1 MLPSSTYTLPD
12 ARVAVLLNANAGQ
25 VSQDLADQLATIV
38 PRQQVHLTHSA
49 LHSRD
54 VLRRCVEDGIST
66 VFAGGGD
73 GTLVGVLNDL
83 DECRREQAPSLPHV
97 GVLRLGTGNA
107 MARWLGSG
115 RPAADLRR
123 WLGGEIH
130 RVVPLDMVE
139 SEETIFPFA
148 GMGHDAALLNDY
160 TRLRSVSRG
169 RWWSP
174 LVAGMPGYVL
184 TGMLA
189 TLPRLMRHSSTW
201 IQVINTGS
209 PAHRCDSSG
218 REVGSPIPTG
228 GVIYEGLS
236 TFVGT
241 ATTPLYGYG
250 MRMFPHTTRRAGR
263 FQLRIADLSPLAIAA
278 NLPATW
284 RGTIEHPRVHDFYA
298 DRIRVRCA
306 DAMPYQLA
314 GEACGYRREMTFST
328 RRAPVSLITQG

>member
-1 MLPSSTYTLPD
+1 MLPSSSYTLPD
-12 ARVAVLLNANAGQ
+12 ARIAVLLNANAGQ
-25 VSQDLADQLATIV
+25 VSRSLAAQLSAIV
-38 PRQQVHLTHSA
+38 PPDRVFLTQSA

-54 VLRRCVEDGIST
+54 ILRQCVADEIST

-73 GTLVGVLNDL
+73 GTVVGVINDL
-83 DECRREQAPSLPHV
+83 NECHRQQAPTLPNV

-123 WLGGEIH
+123 WQDGQIH
-130 RVVPLDMVE
+130 RIVPLDMVE

-160 TRLRSVSRG
+160 NRLKSSARG
-169 RWWSP
+169 KWWAS
-174 LVAGMPGYVL
+174 LASGMPGYVL
-184 TGMLA
+184 TGALT
-189 TLPRLMRHSSTW
+189 TLPRLLRHPATR

-209 PAHRCDSSG
+209 PAHRCDVNG
-218 REVGSPIPTG
+218 REIGEAIPTG
-228 GVIYEGLS
+228 GVIYEGPS

-250 MRMFPHTTRRAGR
+250 MRMFPHATRRAGR
-263 FQLRIADLSPLAIAA
+263 FQLRIADLSPFEIAT

-284 RGTIEHPRVHDFYA
+284 RGTISHPRVHDFYA
-298 DRIRVRCA
+298 DRIRVRCD

-314 GEACGYRREMTFST
+314 GEACGYRQEMTFGVT
-328 RRAPVSLITQG
+328 RAPVNLIAQG